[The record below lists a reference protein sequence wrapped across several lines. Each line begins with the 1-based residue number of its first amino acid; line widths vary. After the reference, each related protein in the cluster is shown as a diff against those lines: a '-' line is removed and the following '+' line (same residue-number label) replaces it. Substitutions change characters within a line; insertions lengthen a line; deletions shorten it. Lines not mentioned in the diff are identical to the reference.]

1 MGQLLNTRFKL
12 TTALGNSGHCSRANT
27 LIDEALELIEDRLPE
42 LAKEIQKAEAIAK
55 PEDKFL
61 QLELKN
67 FRESD
72 SQLRRNKAYLLVV
85 KSRCSTDLQ
94 SMAQYAAAAVQAS
107 PNLVSVLLVH
117 VHVKSNDI
125 VFCKLNYNISLLN
138 IWHNYHTPTL
148 RNNSHSL
155 TTMHKE
161 WQEL

>member
-72 SQLRRNKAYLLVV
+72 SQLRRNKAYGTVRSGSGSSLA
-85 KSRCSTDLQ
+85 Q
-94 SMAQYAAAAVQAS
+94 SGQ
-107 PNLVSVLLVH
+107 
-117 VHVKSNDI
+117 
-125 VFCKLNYNISLLN
+125 
-138 IWHNYHTPTL
+138 
-148 RNNSHSL
+148 
-155 TTMHKE
+155 
-161 WQEL
+161 